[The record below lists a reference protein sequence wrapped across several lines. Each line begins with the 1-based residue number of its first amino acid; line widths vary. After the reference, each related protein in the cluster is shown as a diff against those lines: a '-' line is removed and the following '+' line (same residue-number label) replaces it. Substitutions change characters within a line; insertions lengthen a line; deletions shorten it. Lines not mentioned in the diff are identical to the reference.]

1 MSVKLGKKYELVAFF
16 IYFCRTKAC
25 FVDKIEKIQSP
36 IAEDLARYRE
46 LFAQSLAHDNPLLQA
61 AVSHLMNRTGKVLRP
76 TLVLLS
82 ARMFGSVNENV
93 LNAALALELIH
104 TASLIHDDVV
114 DESDRRRGQA
124 SINALLGNKVAVLVG
139 DYILSK
145 SLIHGSKTGS
155 IELIS
160 HLAELCE
167 TLSDGELLQLNKVE
181 SELIDEASY
190 YEVIRKKTASLF
202 AICAQT
208 GVQLAGGSEEDAERM
223 RQFGQLVGTAFQL
236 RDDIFDY
243 GMSDLIGKPVGNDMK
258 EGKLTLPVI
267 YALHHS
273 KSDAMLQIA
282 NKVRAGE
289 ASSLEISQLVQ
300 FAKDEGGI
308 DYAEWA
314 MKEFRIMALGLID
327 DNRDPAIAES
337 LREYVDFVSERTF

>member
-1 MSVKLGKKYELVAFF
+1 MISSPFLVNFATKIVFF
-16 IYFCRTKAC
+16 
-25 FVDKIEKIQSP
+25 VEKIEEIQYP
-36 IAEDLARYRE
+36 IAEDLARYRQ
-46 LFAQSLAHDNPLLQA
+46 LFAESLAHDNPLLQT

-82 ARMFGSVNENV
+82 ARMFGSVNDNV
-93 LNAALALELIH
+93 FHAALALELIH

-124 SINALLGNKVAVLVG
+124 SINALLGNKVAVLTG

-145 SLIHGSKTGS
+145 ALIHASKTGS
-155 IELIS
+155 TELVS

-167 TLSDGELLQLNKVE
+167 VLSDGELLQLNKVE

-190 YEVIRKKTASLF
+190 YEIIRKKTASLF
-202 AICAQT
+202 AICGQIGAL
-208 GVQLAGGSEEDAERM
+208 LAGGSEEEAKRM
-223 RQFGQLVGTAFQL
+223 YQFGQLVGIAFQL

-243 GMSDLIGKPVGNDMK
+243 GTSENIGKPVGNDMK

-273 KSDAMLQIA
+273 KNDSMLDIA

-289 ASSLEISQLVQ
+289 ASPLEISQLVQ

-308 DYAEWA
+308 EYAEWA
-314 MKEFRIMALGLID
+314 MKEFRIMAMGLIEESR
-327 DNRDPAIAES
+327 NPAIAKS
-337 LREYVDFVSERTF
+337 LRDYVDFVSERKF